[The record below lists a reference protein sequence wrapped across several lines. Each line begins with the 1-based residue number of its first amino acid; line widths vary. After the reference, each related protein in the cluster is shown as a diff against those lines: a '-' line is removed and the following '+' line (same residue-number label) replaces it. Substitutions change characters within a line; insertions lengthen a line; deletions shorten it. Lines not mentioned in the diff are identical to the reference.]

1 MLCAVMVKFNYNF
14 KLLHNKNVF
23 ISNVI
28 LFCVDMVWNTALHLD
43 FARIWLFIFAMLF
56 VLDLKAKVPTGVSYF
71 RVVFASLFL
80 WTSIVTDPNLMLHLS

>member
-1 MLCAVMVKFNYNF
+1 MVKLNYNF
-14 KLLHNKNVF
+14 KLLHNKNGF

-43 FARIWLFIFAMLF
+43 LARIWLFIFAMLF
-56 VLDLKAKVPTGVSYF
+56 VLELKAKVPTGVSYF
-71 RVVFASLFL
+71 HVVFASLFL